1 VATGPS
7 SARLKPNTDINS
19 MSQIPLILV
28 INLKR
33 DVQRWNGI
41 QGRLQSL
48 GMPAVR
54 IRAID
59 ARRKFSLVRAKLPGK
74 YFSISLLREMTAGEV
89 CCTLSHVA
97 ALKRFLRTGEE
108 CAIVLEDDVI
118 LGESFANFI
127 HTDLRPYLSACDIVK
142 FEGIPYFLGSKT
154 GPILRQGQYSTLIM
168 PFKPSL
174 GSAAYAVT
182 RSGAKRLLSRFV
194 TLADPVDYMIFHF
207 EDYLFPIGETRP
219 LVLLQGDYGS
229 NVAPDRDALM
239 MSMPKPG
246 LAKKLEHAISR
257 GVWRRLVKS
266 VVFCSFLLWRG
277 AFRRGP

>member
-1 VATGPS
+1 MA
-7 SARLKPNTDINS
+7 
-19 MSQIPLILV
+19 QIPLILV

-41 QGRLQSL
+41 QGRLETL
-48 GMPAVR
+48 GMSAVR

-59 ARRKFSLVRAKLPGK
+59 ARKKFSLVRAKIPGE
-74 YFSISLLREMTAGEV
+74 YFSVSLLRSMTPGEV
-89 CCTLSHVA
+89 CCTLSHIA

-118 LGESFANFI
+118 LGESFEHFV

-154 GPILRQGQYSTLIM
+154 GPIIREGQYSTLIM

-182 RSGAKRLLSRFV
+182 RKGARRLLSRYV
-194 TLADPVDYMIFHF
+194 TLADPLDYMIFHF
-207 EDYLFPIGETRP
+207 EDYLLPIGETRP
-219 LVLLQGDYGS
+219 SVLVQGDYGS

-239 MSMPKPG
+239 MNAPNPG
-246 LAKKLEHAISR
+246 VTKKLEHTILR
-257 GVWRRLVKS
+257 GVWRRLVKAL
-266 VVFCSFLLWRG
+266 VFGGFLVWRG
-277 AFRRGP
+277 AFRRGPVVRNAEKNG